1 MFSTKVNAALSE
13 RPNGKRETRTKHF
26 QLLLTAT
33 EHKNLTECSEILG
46 VSKGSICRI
55 GINGVVA
62 TAKKEA
68 ASTTSQGLPISADPF
83 WRAFGQNPQA

>member
-1 MFSTKVNAALSE
+1 MFSTKGNDTLSE
-13 RPNGKRETRTKHF
+13 RTNKRETRTKHF

-55 GINGVVA
+55 GINGIVDK
-62 TAKKEA
+62 AKKEA
-68 ASTTSQGLPISADPF
+68 AATTSQGLPISADPF
-83 WRAFGQNPQA
+83 WKNFHLGLQ